1 MPRMKERART
11 AVLQAAVTGGLI
23 YPNRLYQ
30 GAERLLPGD
39 ATSITPVS
47 SYLTERV
54 SS

>member
-1 MPRMKERART
+1 MLRLKERART
-11 AVLQAAVTGGLI
+11 AVLQAAVTGGLT

-30 GAERLLPGD
+30 GAERLVLGD
-39 ATSITPVS
+39 ATSTTPVS